1 MKISN
6 QISDFFLDVFNFFKG
21 RSVLGVD
28 FGTTSIKIAELSEI
42 KGKLILNNY
51 GILETKEYLNHPNK
65 ALQTSSLP
73 LDEMAATKYLKIL
86 LNEMKPKSNLV
97 IAGVPAF
104 ASFSTVLDMPLMSEA
119 EIAKAVMF
127 QAPQYIPLKP
137 GEALIDWIKI
147 DEFNL
152 SSNQKYLHVLVIGI
166 SKKLVE
172 TYKKIFKNVGLK
184 LIFLEFDGLALV
196 RSLIDPIDRD
206 TLIVDIGAE
215 ETEIFVTSNGNLA
228 YTGGTSYSG
237 IHLTQTIGR
246 SLGISSLRAESLKRK
261 KGTADINNDLEL
273 AGLTLPFL
281 DVIIQEANHIADIYK
296 RRYGKIIERVMVV
309 GGGANLLGIGKYFA
323 KQTGLL
329 EAKPNVFRNVGYNLV
344 LEPIVRNLN
353 NELALAIGLA
363 EKYFI

>member
-1 MKISN
+1 MKIGN
-6 QISDFFLDVFNFFKG
+6 QLSEFFLDVFNFFKG
-21 RSVLGVD
+21 RSILGVD
-28 FGTTSIKIAELSEI
+28 IGTSSIKIAELTEA

-73 LDEMAATKYLKIL
+73 IDEVATSKHLKIL
-86 LNEMKPKSNLV
+86 LNEIKPKSNLA
-97 IAGVPAF
+97 IASIPAF
-104 ASFSTVLDMPLMSEA
+104 ASFSTVLDMPLMSEV
-119 EIAKAVMF
+119 EIGKAVMF
-127 QAPQYIPLKP
+127 QAPQYIPLQP
-137 GEALIDWIKI
+137 TEALIDWIKV

-152 SSNQKYLHVLVIGI
+152 SSNQKYLHILVMGI

-172 TYKKIFKNVGLK
+172 AYKKIFKDAGLR

-196 RSLIDPIDRD
+196 RSLIDKTDKD

-215 ETEIFVTSNGNLA
+215 ETEIFIVKDGNLA

-237 IHLTQTIGR
+237 IHLTQTIAR

-261 KGTADINNDLEL
+261 KGTADVNNDIEL

-281 DVIIQEANHIADIYK
+281 DVIIQEVSHTADVYK
-296 RRYGKIIERVMVV
+296 RRYGKIIERIMVV
-309 GGGANLLGIGKYFA
+309 GGGANLIGISKYFA
-323 KQTGLL
+323 QQTGLL
-329 EAKPNVFRNVGYNLV
+329 EAKPNVFRKVGYNLS

-363 EKYFI
+363 EKYFS